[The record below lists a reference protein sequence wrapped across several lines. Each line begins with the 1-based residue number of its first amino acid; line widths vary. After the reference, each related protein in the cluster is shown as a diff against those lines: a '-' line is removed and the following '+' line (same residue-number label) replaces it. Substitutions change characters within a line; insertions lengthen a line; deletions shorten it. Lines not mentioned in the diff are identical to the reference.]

1 MIRAEGLTKSYDGL
15 RALEPVTFTLGAGEH
30 LALCGPSG
38 SGKSTLLRLVAGLE
52 APDGGRLLLK
62 GALASGNGTLL
73 PPHRRGLSFCFQRP
87 ALWPHLTVEEH
98 LLFPLA
104 GMSRLAAKDRAASL
118 LEAFGLAPLARRR
131 PERLSGGEARRVALA
146 RALAPR
152 AALLLLDEPFA
163 HLDAAWR
170 ERARD
175 QVRTELSSGDATLVL
190 AVHDFEDAGGL
201 CERRL
206 DLSLPGGGAAP

>member
-1 MIRAEGLTKSYDGL
+1 MIRAEGLTRSYDGL
-15 RALEPVTFTLGAGEH
+15 RALEPVTFALGAGER
-30 LALCGPSG
+30 LAVCGPSG

-52 APDGGRLLLK
+52 APDGGQLFLN
-62 GALASGNGTLL
+62 GALVSGSGILL
-73 PPHRRGLSFCFQRP
+73 APHRRGLSICFQRP

-104 GMSRLAAKDRAASL
+104 GMRRPAAKDRADSL
-118 LEAFGLAPLARRR
+118 LAAFGLAPLARRR

-152 AALLLLDEPFA
+152 PALLLLDEPFA

-170 ERARD
+170 EKARET
-175 QVRTELSSGDATLVL
+175 VRGELESGGSTLLL
-190 AVHDFEDAGGL
+190 AVHDFDDAGGL
-201 CERRL
+201 CQKRL
-206 DLSLPGGGAAP
+206 DLPMPGGGAAP